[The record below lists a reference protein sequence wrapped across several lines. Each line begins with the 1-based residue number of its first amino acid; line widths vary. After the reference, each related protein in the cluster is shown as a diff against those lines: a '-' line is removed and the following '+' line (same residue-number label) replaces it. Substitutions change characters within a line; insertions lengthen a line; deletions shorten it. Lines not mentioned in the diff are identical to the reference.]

1 MEKSST
7 QPFKQPKNIFLA
19 GVIIT
24 SLIYIG
30 WRIFFTIPFR
40 FGLLSTIFGI
50 TLVTAEAIAVLE
62 AFSHY
67 WNMRASQVPEKP
79 EIPDEMYPHVDIL
92 VATHS
97 EEVSLLYKTLN
108 GCIHL
113 KYPDKSKV
121 HIYLCDDTNRPEM
134 RQLAEQMGVGYFG
147 LSDNTH
153 AKAGNLNHALSKT
166 DSPLVVTLDA
176 DMIPTSEFLL
186 ETVPFFFLPKMIKE
200 NGVWRK
206 RREDE
211 IDEKEK
217 IGFVQT
223 PQSFYNADLF
233 QFNLYAEKN
242 VPNEQDYFF
251 REVNIGR
258 NRSNSVVYAGSN
270 TLISREALEKVGG
283 IRTGTITEDFATG
296 MDIQAAGYTTYAIGK
311 VVAHGLAP
319 KDFKGLIK
327 QRQRWARGCVQVLRS
342 MRFITSSLSLRA
354 KASYMICFLYWWTFL
369 RRLIYILSPILF
381 VVFDIVVVDC
391 SLKELLF
398 IWLPSYLIYNRAMKV
413 MTGNI
418 RTVRWSNIVDT
429 VLFPYLIVPVIL
441 ETFGARMQQFHVT
454 PKHNTSSK
462 NSQLKYAIPH
472 IILAVLSV
480 IGLAFCIRDFI
491 VGNHYGGIII
501 FYWLVVNLYTLLNAI
516 VLISGRI
523 NYRSDERFYAEVPVT
538 LKLGHLEI
546 QGETADLSEN
556 GMAVLLTDPEY
567 LPYGES
573 FPVELAYKDYK
584 AEVFVQVLHVQRVK
598 QDWKYSL
605 KITDCTEANRRQY
618 LQIVFDRD
626 HTLPKT
632 IRSNVIK
639 DTSSTFKGSVSKPVQ
654 SNRKL
659 PRIPMNI
666 VLPTASGGQVEL
678 LNYNY
683 EYILVKN
690 TPALEQQPIILLGE
704 DLRLSC
710 EQVGEQQEG
719 ASMLYRIRD
728 WQKIS
733 TQPSLRNKL
742 FALASST
749 NQAEVPATQELTA

>member
-1 MEKSST
+1 MN
-7 QPFKQPKNIFLA
+7 NIQNKRHRSFFFF
-19 GVIIT
+19 GVGIT
-24 SLIYIG
+24 SLIYIA
-30 WRIFFTIPFR
+30 WRIFFTIPFH

-50 TLVTAEAIAVLE
+50 ALAAAEAVAVLE
-62 AFSHY
+62 ALSHY
-67 WNMRASQVPEKP
+67 WNMRSSDVPEKP

-97 EEVSLLYKTLN
+97 EEVDLLYKTLN
-108 GCIHL
+108 GCLHL
-113 KYPDKSKV
+113 KYPDKSKI

-134 RQLAEQMGVGYFG
+134 RLLAEQMGVGYFG
-147 LSDNTH
+147 LSENLY
-153 AKAGNLNHALSKT
+153 AKAGNLNHALAET
-166 DSPLVVTLDA
+166 TSPLVVTLDA
-176 DMIPTSEFLL
+176 DMIPTSDMLL
-186 ETVPFFFLPKMIKE
+186 ETVPYFFLPQMIKE
-200 NGVWRK
+200 DGAWRM

-211 IDEKEK
+211 IDPNEK

-270 TLISREALEKVGG
+270 TVISREALEKVGG

-296 MDIQAAGYTTYAIGK
+296 LDIQAAGYRTLAIDK

-342 MRFITSSLSLRA
+342 MRFVTSPLPLKA
-354 KASYMICFLYWWTFL
+354 KASYMVCFLYWWTFV

-381 VVFDIVVVDC
+381 VVFGIVVVDC
-391 SLKELLF
+391 SLKELLL
-398 IWLPSYLIYNRAMKV
+398 IWLPAYLLYNRAMKV

-441 ETFGARMQQFHVT
+441 ETFGFRMQQFHVT

-472 IILAVLSV
+472 IILAILSIV
-480 IGLAFCIRDFI
+480 GVAYCIREF
-491 VGNHYGGIII
+491 VVSKNFGGVII
-501 FYWLVVNLYTLLNAI
+501 FYWLMVNLYTLLNAI

-523 NYRSDERFYAEVPVT
+523 NYRNDERFYARVPVT
-538 LKLGHLEI
+538 LKLDHLEVE
-546 QGETADLSEN
+546 GETADLSEN
-556 GMAVLLTDPEY
+556 GMAVLLPTPEY
-567 LPYGES
+567 LPYEES
-573 FPVELAYKDYK
+573 FPVQLTYKDYR
-584 AEVFVQVLHVQRVK
+584 AVVYARVLHVQQVGK
-598 QDWKYSL
+598 YWKYSME
-605 KITDCTEANRRQY
+605 ITGCTEANRRQY
-618 LQIVFDRD
+618 LQIVFDRE

-632 IRSNVIK
+632 IQSNLVK
-639 DTSSTFKGSVSKPVQ
+639 DTVSTVKGSVGKRMR
-654 SNRKL
+654 SNRRL
-659 PRIPMNI
+659 PRIPMHLT
-666 VLPTASGGQVEL
+666 LPTADGQPVEL
-678 LNYNY
+678 LNFNY

-690 TPALEQQPIILLGE
+690 TPSLQQEMTILWDE
-704 DLRLSC
+704 DLRLVC
-710 EQVGEQQEG
+710 EQAERQPNSTTV
-719 ASMLYRIRD
+719 LYRIRD
-728 WQKIS
+728 WQKLS
-733 TQPSLRNKL
+733 TSPSLRKRL
-742 FALASST
+742 LALIAPPQ
-749 NQAEVPATQELTA
+749 QAEAPEAQELTI